1 MLAHGIGKAL
11 KRLLKMITIQ
21 EVYSLDSVRPHCRQI
36 LLCLSLDRYTLYEI
50 SLNEVSVC
58 FENMFSV
65 RGTYL
70 LPLHHTSYSI
80 YELYR
85 YRVLLH
91 LVFKKLFDQTRK
103 LYVIENIEKG

>member
-1 MLAHGIGKAL
+1 
-11 KRLLKMITIQ
+11 
-21 EVYSLDSVRPHCRQI
+21 
-36 LLCLSLDRYTLYEI
+36 
-50 SLNEVSVC
+50 
-58 FENMFSV
+58 MFSI

-70 LPLHHTSYSI
+70 LPLHHTPYSI

>member
-1 MLAHGIGKAL
+1 MF
-11 KRLLKMITIQ
+11 
-21 EVYSLDSVRPHCRQI
+21 C
-36 LLCLSLDRYTLYEI
+36 
-50 SLNEVSVC
+50 VS
-58 FENMFSV
+58 
-65 RGTYL
+65 GTYL
-70 LPLHHTSYSI
+70 LPLHHTPYSI